1 MPHSQDAHEVQHR
14 PSSATDDTPEQL
26 SSEWTNQ
33 RVVPSDANEWS
44 VAGLFYWPIAEFRV

>member
-44 VAGLFYWPIAEFRV
+44 VAGLFYWPIAEFQV